1 MDAGEAIAVKFTNTK
16 RSSITVTK
24 EAVGGDDA
32 FSFTGI
38 APVQWPE
45 TCGLGSFT
53 LSNGQSE
60 SCSDLGPGTYTITEA
75 DLAGWDLTDLVIDDP
90 DGGSSVDLA
99 SKTATIDLD
108 AGEAIAVKFTN
119 TKRSSITVTKEAVGG
134 DGTFSFT
141 GIAPATTPWPATCG
155 LASFT
160 LSNGQSASCSE
171 LGPGSYTITE
181 ADLAGWDLTDL
192 VIDDPDGGSSVD
204 LASKTATIDLDA
216 GEAIAVKFTNQKEQ
230 EVCTL
235 ELSKTALNTTVT
247 RGEDIY
253 YVIKL
258 CNNCTGVVYR
268 NVTLW
273 DVLPAGVE
281 LVSVYPQPTSSTP
294 TTLTWFFGEFG
305 TGCFEVEIVVRVP
318 IVDINYDMEQGVQ
331 GEGFVNVH
339 NDYDTHQG
347 PESVK
352 NCAYAKAD
360 YVATISFCATTGIVD
375 PGTELK
381 RRESGSGT
389 YESDEVTAMRTENKS
404 IHTAA
409 SLSAVYRPTTFNL
422 PSGRSITYGSK
433 WTDKSK
439 AINTITG
446 ATMNEEYTHATSI
459 DRDRSVDID
468 DNGTTMKTEV
478 TFEGSG
484 HIGVLKKEEPDSHP
498 KVTPAYEATED
509 YVGRFNVTETA
520 DEYGSGVR
528 SNKSV
533 TGYGYTA
540 VDKRVSDSQRTYES
554 GTGSYESDEII
565 DTSVNYIAKDIN
577 LVHGPTSYDY
587 TPDVTVSQDM
597 KWNEGMWSK
606 SGKLMGGE
614 LLAGNRSCPV
624 RPVQTYDCNK
634 SIPAVSYIGERYSSL
649 DYLKKET
656 EAIGLNEMNT
666 NASFSGMAQY
676 KVKATD
682 TNRTGKIDNEE
693 LYVGQY
699 GITRKV
705 RLGGVSKYDRPHIT
719 VTKEGNLTED
729 HMAEYVIY
737 IENDGTTTLSPVNI
751 RDMLPPGT
759 EYITSSM
766 RPSSLTDGEVSWS
779 VPALGV
785 GSSLEIELELN
796 ITEFAPDDIV
806 NRVQVCGM
814 DGTECISAAAYSA
827 IESGA
832 LPCCP
837 PEVFVDKMARLDASD
852 PTLVHYAIMVKNN
865 ANSTI
870 VATVTDRMPTGLT
883 LLGAS
888 PEPNSLGGLL
898 LQWVLLDIQPGE
910 VRSIEYDAR
919 ANTDGNYVNSVQV
932 DATSVDGRGY
942 KTAEAAA
949 QVQVSTTAIAPRT
962 TRYGGW
968 QPPNWNMT
976 SPDEGIT
983 IELSP
988 DEDIVEG

>member
-1 MDAGEAIAVKFTNTK
+1 QLTGVTVTDSLLGPVTLDKTTLAAGESA
-16 RSSITVTK
+16 
-24 EAVGGDDA
+24 
-32 FSFTGI
+32 TG
-38 APVQWPE
+38 Q
-45 TCGLGSFT
+45 L
-53 LSNGQSE
+53 
-60 SCSDLGPGTYTITEA
+60 TYTVTEA
-75 DLAGWDLTDLVIDDP
+75 DLPGPLANTATASANDP
-90 DGGSSVDLA
+90 CGSTVTGSADASVDLTYSSA
-99 SKTATIDLD
+99 IEVVKTASLEGLCPGSDPLSVNIGDT
-108 AGEAIAVKFTN
+108 VTYCFNVTN
-119 TKRSSITVTKEAVGG
+119 TGDVTLTGITVSDDIYGTVTLGTDTLAPGASTTGTITHVVVESDASSVTDTATATGTDPIGDTVTDTDPCTINVAIPSDLTVTKTA
-134 DGTFSFT
+134 DK
-141 GIAPATTPWPATCG
+141 TTA
-155 LASFT
+155 
-160 LSNGQSASCSE
+160 
-171 LGPGSYTITE
+171 Y
-181 ADLAGWDLTDL
+181 
-192 VIDDPDGGSSVD
+192 
-204 LASKTATIDLDA
+204 
-216 GEAIAVKFTNQKEQ
+216 
-230 EVCTL
+230 
-235 ELSKTALNTTVT
+235 
-247 RGEDIY
+247 RGEDITY
-253 YVIKL
+253 NITVCAVGDTFTNVI
-258 CNNCTGVVYR
+258 
-268 NVTLW
+268 LW

-281 LVSVYPQPTSSTP
+281 LVSASPATSSSSS
-294 TTLTWFFGEFG
+294 TLSWFVG
-305 TGCFEVEIVVRVP
+305 TLGPGQCSEVTVVVRVP
-318 IVDINYDMEQGVQ
+318 VVDINYDMEQGVQ

-347 PESVK
+347 PESVT
-352 NCAYAKAD
+352 NCAYAKGN
-360 YVATISFCATTGIVD
+360 ISNTDLIVQASSCATTAIVD

-577 LVHGPTSYDY
+577 LVHGPTSYSY
-587 TPDVTVSQDM
+587 TPDLTVSQDM

-666 NASFSGMAQY
+666 NASFSGMAEY

-729 HMAEYVIY
+729 HVAGYVIY

-759 EYITSSM
+759 EYIYSSM

-814 DGTECISAAAYSA
+814 DGIECISAAAYSA

-837 PEVFVDKMARLDASD
+837 PEIFVDKTARLDASD
-852 PTLVHYAIMVKNN
+852 PTLVHYAIVVKNN

-919 ANTDGNYVNSVQV
+919 ASIDGNYVNSVQV